1 MADDPR
7 SLARN
12 PRPLPPPPASPEVE
26 SRYGIHPPEPDL
38 RRMRRHRHRR
48 YLPITL
54 ALLVLLL
61 FCGLLWYSYTWSVG
75 EVPTASLPVIDPE
88 PGAEKVRPE
97 SPGGL
102 EVPYQDKLVLNQI
115 TPNPGEPQV
124 ERLLPPPEVPQAL
137 AVEPIAP
144 AADAPAPAAPASSAP
159 APDTDTATAGQTAIA
174 PPPPEASIA
183 EAPSSTPES
192 SAPEPSARAPK
203 ATPEVS
209 AALSQ
214 ALNEPPP
221 QASADAVETA
231 APPVSAQ
238 TTSEA
243 SISTPQVAAA
253 RGSVLVQFAS
263 LKSEDNAKIAWERL
277 KDAHP
282 SDLAALSLTIERAD
296 LGERGVFYRVQGGP
310 FADRAAA
317 EELCEALKAKQQ
329 DCLVVVR

>member
-7 SLARN
+7 SLARG

-26 SRYGIHPPEPDL
+26 SRYGIHHPEPDL
-38 RRMRRHRHRR
+38 RHLRRHRHRR
-48 YLPITL
+48 YLPMTL

-75 EVPTASLPVIDPE
+75 EVPTASLPVIEPE
-88 PGAEKVRPE
+88 PGAEKMRPE

-124 ERLLPPPEVPQAL
+124 ERLLPPPEDPQAL

-159 APDTDTATAGQTAIA
+159 APDTDTATAGQTATA
-174 PPPPEASIA
+174 PPPPEAAIS
-183 EAPSSTPES
+183 EAPP
-192 SAPEPSARAPK
+192 SAPEPSAPAPK

-238 TTSEA
+238 ATPEA
-243 SISTPQVAAA
+243 PASAPQAAAA
-253 RGSVLVQFAS
+253 RGGVLVQFAS

-277 KDAHP
+277 KDTHP
-282 SDLAALSLTIERAD
+282 SELAALSLTIERAD

-317 EELCEALKAKQQ
+317 EELCAALKAKQQ
-329 DCLVVVR
+329 DCLVVIR